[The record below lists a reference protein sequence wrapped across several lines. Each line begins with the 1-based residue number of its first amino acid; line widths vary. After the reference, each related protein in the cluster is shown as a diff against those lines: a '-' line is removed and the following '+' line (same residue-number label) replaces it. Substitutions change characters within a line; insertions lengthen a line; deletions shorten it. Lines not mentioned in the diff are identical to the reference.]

1 MDENARVKNIVELA
15 ALAGVSAGTV
25 SRALADS
32 SLISKKTREKIQA
45 IAREHGFRPN
55 IMARNLRIKRAGAIG
70 VLIPLG
76 HDKGQ
81 HISDPFFITMLGHLA
96 DALTERGH
104 DLLLSRVIPTSPDW
118 LINVA
123 ESGRVDGIILIGQ
136 SDQIDVIESVA
147 AHYKPMVVWGAN
159 TGNQTHISVGS
170 DNAAGG
176 ALAAAHLIERGCKS
190 FAFMG
195 DPIAP
200 EINQRYEGVRSVLS
214 KAGFADRLTIV
225 PTHLAAEA
233 AHPEIVAN
241 LRAMAQIPD
250 GIIAASD
257 VIAMSAVRA
266 LSELGLSVPDQVKVV
281 GYDDLSFAAQVIP
294 PLTTIRQDL
303 VAGAA
308 HLVDAL
314 FKRIAGQNTESI
326 VLPPRITVRGSS

>member
-1 MDENARVKNIVELA
+1 MDENGRVKNIVELA
-15 ALAGVSAGTV
+15 ALAGVSPGTV

-32 SLISKKTREKIQA
+32 SLISKKTRERVQT

-76 HDKGQ
+76 HEKGQ

-136 SDQIDVIESVA
+136 SDQMDVIESVA
-147 AHYKPMVVWGAN
+147 SHYKPMVVWGAN
-159 TGNQTHISVGS
+159 NGHQTHVSVGS

-176 ALAAAHLIERGCKS
+176 AMAAEHLLERGCKS
-190 FAFMG
+190 FAFLG
-195 DPIAP
+195 DSIAP
-200 EINQRYEGVRSVLS
+200 EINQRLDGARSVLA
-214 KAGFADRLTIV
+214 KAGVADRLTIL

-233 AHPEIVAN
+233 AHPEI
-241 LRAMAQIPD
+241 MASLSALEDIPD

-266 LSELGLSVPDQVKVV
+266 LSEMGMSVPDRVKVV

-294 PLTTIRQDL
+294 PLTTVKQDL

-326 VLPPRITVRGSS
+326 VLAPKLTVRGST